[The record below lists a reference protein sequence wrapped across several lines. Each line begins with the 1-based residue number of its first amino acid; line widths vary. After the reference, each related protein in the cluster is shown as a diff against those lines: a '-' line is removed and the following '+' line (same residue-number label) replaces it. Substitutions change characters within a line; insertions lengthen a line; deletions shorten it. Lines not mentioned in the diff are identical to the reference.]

1 VSARVEDSDGNLMTV
16 GIRKRGN
23 AAAETKK
30 ARKAGAFILDMK
42 LEARERRRRG
52 RKGSYFFYIVRSE

>member
-1 VSARVEDSDGNLMTV
+1 MTV